1 MLTELRVRNFA
12 IIEQLTLPLARG
24 FNVLTGETGAG
35 KSIIVGALGLLL
47 GERAS
52 TDVVRTG
59 ADRAIVEGTFD
70 VADRPE
76 LVTLLDDRGID
87 VDEAT
92 VVLKRE
98 VAAAGRA
105 RAWVNGTPVTAAIL
119 SEIGR
124 LLVNVHGQH
133 EAQTLLD
140 PDAQRGI
147 LDAFA
152 GATAQAAAVR
162 TAHAAL
168 AAARAEIA
176 DLSRRRAD
184 AERRADYLRHVVR
197 EIEEARLTEGED
209 VRLEDEARR
218 LEHAEELRSLAQG
231 AYGALE
237 GDEEAVLTR
246 LGQMQRALA
255 AILRIDPS
263 RARLQELYD
272 NGFYAIEELARELEE
287 YEGSIDLDPARL
299 EEVRRRRDLIFRL
312 VKKYGG
318 SLAEVLQTGTAS
330 RAELDLVDSAGLDLR
345 ALETREREADER
357 LRSAASELSALRQS
371 AAARLARAVDDVLPS
386 LGMPDGHFAVNL
398 LPADEVGPTGA
409 EAVEF
414 RVSLN
419 VGHDARP
426 LSRVASGGELSRV
439 MLALKTILARLDA
452 VPTLIF
458 DEVDAGIGGKVGL
471 QVGDTMRRVAAH
483 HQVFAITHLPQIA
496 ARAHHHILVAKGA
509 KGGVTTADVAVLENG
524 RRVTEIARML
534 GGDPESDI
542 SRAHAAE
549 LLETAS
555 ADQAAALADAA
566 AARRD
571 GPKSRRPRKDAGRA
585 EATEGGRA

>member
-47 GERAS
+47 GERAN

-59 ADRAIVEGTFD
+59 TDKALVEGTFD
-70 VADRPE
+70 IADRPE
-76 LVTLLDDRGID
+76 LAALLDQRGID
-87 VDEAT
+87 VDEST

-105 RAWVNGTPVTAAIL
+105 RAWVNGTPVTAAVL

-140 PDAQRGI
+140 PDEQRDI

-152 GATAQAAAVR
+152 GAQPQATAVRTTHSALAAVR
-162 TAHAAL
+162 HDI
-168 AAARAEIA
+168 AE
-176 DLSRRRAD
+176 LRRRKAD

-197 EIEEARLTEGED
+197 EIEEARLVDGED
-209 VRLEDEARR
+209 VRLDEEARR
-218 LEHAEELRSLAQG
+218 LEHAEELRTLAS
-231 AYGALE
+231 AAAGALD
-237 GDEEAVLTR
+237 GTEEAVLTH
-246 LGQMQRALA
+246 LGAVQRALA
-255 AILRIDPS
+255 SITRIDPS
-263 RARLQELYD
+263 RGRLQELFDSGY
-272 NGFYAIEELARELEE
+272 YALEELARELEE
-287 YEGSIDLDPARL
+287 YEAAVELDPERL
-299 EEVRRRRDLIFRL
+299 EEVRRRRELLFRL
-312 VKKYGG
+312 TKKYGATLG
-318 SLAEVLQTGTAS
+318 EVSETGAKA
-330 RAELDLVDSAGLDLR
+330 RAELDLVESADLDLR
-345 ALETREREADER
+345 ALEQREREATAR
-357 LRSAASELSALRQS
+357 LGESAAELTALRRSAAS
-371 AAARLARAVDDVLPS
+371 RLGRAVDEVLPS
-386 LGMPDGHFAVNL
+386 LGMADGNFVAVL
-398 LPADEVGPTGA
+398 LPLTEIAPSGA
-409 EAVEF
+409 EAAEF
-414 RVSLN
+414 RVALN

-439 MLALKTILARLDA
+439 MLALKTILARLDQ

-509 KGGVTTADVAVLENG
+509 RGGVTTADVAVLLTEA
-524 RRVTEIARML
+524 RIAEIARML

-549 LLETAS
+549 LLEMAVVAEPEVKRETPKRRGRGG
-555 ADQAAALADAA
+555 AAEQRL
-566 AARRD
+566 
-571 GPKSRRPRKDAGRA
+571 
-585 EATEGGRA
+585 